1 MEEFGGWDGN
11 ISFPCIAFP
20 KITLKNQPFHLLNQI
35 FNF

>member
-1 MEEFGGWDGN
+1 MEEFGGWDGK
-11 ISFPCIAFP
+11 ISFPCIVFP